1 MWYVYILE
9 CNDRTYYTGITTD
22 LKKRVEQHN
31 TSIQGAKYTSGRRP
45 VKMVYSLGFGELK
58 ALFSVSTAKARLI
71 NYFKAKY
78 G

>member
-1 MWYVYILE
+1 LINIASDITIVVVFIKV
-9 CNDRTYYTGITTD
+9 NIFTPPPVIVTGK
-22 LKKRVEQHN
+22 LLAV
-31 TSIQGAKYTSGRRP
+31 
-45 VKMVYSLGFGELK
+45 GFGELK